1 MHPALKPERI
11 IANRLDALGDRVASS
26 LAVQAVDL
34 LTDEEID
41 ELRALAAVPDDE
53 QEEFVR
59 ERVTNCRLA
68 GMYDQFADIGLV
80 QGQSLDGSRFLYDGM
95 SPKADWAIARHDR
108 LAADRER
115 REKAERRKWRL
126 DKLITVLLA
135 LLGYIVGLATPY
147 FTNLLYGA

>member
-1 MHPALKPERI
+1 M
-11 IANRLDALGDRVASS
+11 
-26 LAVQAVDL
+26 DL

-41 ELRALAAVPDDE
+41 ELRALAAVLDDE

-59 ERVTNCRLA
+59 ERVTNSRLA

-108 LAADRER
+108 LAAERER
-115 REKAERRKWRL
+115 REKAERRKWWL
-126 DKLITVLLA
+126 DELITF
-135 LLGYIVGLATPY
+135 LLGLIMWLIGLFTPAIASVAQG
-147 FTNLLYGA
+147 LIR